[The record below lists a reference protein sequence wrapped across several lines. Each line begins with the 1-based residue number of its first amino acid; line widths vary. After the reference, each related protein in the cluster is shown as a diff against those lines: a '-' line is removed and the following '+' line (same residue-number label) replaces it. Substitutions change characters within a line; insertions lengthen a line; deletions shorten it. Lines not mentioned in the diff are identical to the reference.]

1 MVVVGSGRGWL
12 LGSYGCGSRNF
23 HFSQNNISF
32 SSGGCW
38 VLKTM
43 LNTQNFGFMGL
54 VGGGGCCL
62 VGSGFYGL
70 WVSGVV
76 WWRRWVMVAVGCCG

>member
-1 MVVVGSGRGWL
+1 
-12 LGSYGCGSRNF
+12 
-23 HFSQNNISF
+23 
-32 SSGGCW
+32 
-38 VLKTM
+38 M